1 MLFSNLSITVRIP
14 CRRSS
19 KFYPDLWSLFE
30 LILHVSHKTTWTKK
44 IITPTNHDYKP
55 CLMLWPSLC
64 GSEDRQLSFGDPLL
78 RQALGE
84 PLLFLPSWIWEAL
97 TERGLLFCRSVCLLD
112 NCKVLAVFSRTAVL
126 SCTWNLFCSMFCIPF
141 CRLASFLLLSSSR
154 FL

>member
-1 MLFSNLSITVRIP
+1 MFYIQNLPR
-14 CRRSS
+14 
-19 KFYPDLWSLFE
+19 
-30 LILHVSHKTTWTKK
+30 HVQKRHTT
-44 IITPTNHDYKP
+44 ITPTINDYKP

-64 GSEDRQLSFGDPLL
+64 SSEDRQLSFGDPLL

-97 TERGLLFCRSVCLLD
+97 TEGGLLFCRSICLLD
-112 NCKVLAVFSRTAVL
+112 NCNVLEVFSRSAAL
-126 SCTWNLFCSMFCIPF
+126 SCTRNLFCSTFCIPF